1 MKNKK
6 FKILLVD
13 DHPIVRE
20 RLAELINQQA
30 DLVVTGDCG
39 DAAECWQLI
48 ANQLPDLAMVDL
60 SLKTTPGLDLIK
72 DLQSRYPKL
81 PVLVL
86 TMHDEVL
93 YAERALRAGARGY
106 VTKQEDTPVIL
117 TAIRRVLAGELFVSE
132 LLARQLVGALI
143 NGSGTGADQ
152 HAVFLKQL
160 TDRELEVFQL
170 LGQDRTTRQI
180 AERLRIDIKTV
191 ETYQARLKEKCQV
204 TSLND
209 LRRYA
214 VAVRENPTKK
224 SG

>member
-30 DLVVTGDCG
+30 DLTVCSDCG
-39 DAAECWQLI
+39 DATECWQLI
-48 ANQLPDLAMVDL
+48 EDQQPDLAIVDL
-60 SLKTTPGLDLIK
+60 SLKTTPGLELIK
-72 DLQSRYPKL
+72 DLKQRYPAL

-106 VTKQEDTPVIL
+106 ITKQEATPTIL
-117 TAIRRVLAGELFVSE
+117 KAIHNVLEGELYISE
-132 LLARQLVGALI
+132 SLARKLVGALL
-143 NGSGTGADQ
+143 GGPGAGADRQ
-152 HAVFLKQL
+152 ALVLKQL

-170 LGQDRTTRQI
+170 LGQVRGTRQI
-180 AERLRIDIKTV
+180 ADQLKIDIKTV
-191 ETYQARLKEKCQV
+191 ETYQHRLKEKFQIS
-204 TSLND
+204 SLD
-209 LRRYA
+209 ELRQYA
-214 VAVRENPTKK
+214 TTMARNPTQ
-224 SG
+224 